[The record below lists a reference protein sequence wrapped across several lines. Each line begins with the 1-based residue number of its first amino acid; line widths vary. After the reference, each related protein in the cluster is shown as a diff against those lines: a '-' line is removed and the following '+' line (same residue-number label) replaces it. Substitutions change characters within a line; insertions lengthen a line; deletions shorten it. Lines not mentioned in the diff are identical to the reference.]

1 MKASVR
7 PADPGDEG
15 VLASLNRFVQ
25 EPHLER
31 QPDHFKP
38 TNIDELT
45 DWFASKLRDSSWH
58 VWIAEE
64 RGEPIGYLCA
74 VVQERAESPFG
85 VAGRYMEIDQLVVDP
100 RRRKR
105 GVARALV
112 RAVIGAALLR
122 GIHDVEMSSW
132 AFNEE
137 AHEAFR
143 KLGFA
148 PRVIRFGMELQ

>member
-1 MKASVR
+1 MKANVR
-7 PADPGDEG
+7 PAETGDER
-15 VLASLNRFVQ
+15 VLASLNRFVH
-25 EPHLER
+25 ESHLKRRPE
-31 QPDHFKP
+31 HFKA

-45 DWFASKLRDSSWH
+45 EWFNSKLSDSSWH

-64 RGEPIGYLCA
+64 RGEPIGYICA
-74 VVQERAESPFG
+74 VAQEREESPFG
-85 VAGRYMEIDQLVVDP
+85 VARRYMEIDQLVVAP
-100 RRRKR
+100 RHRKR

-112 RAVIGAALLR
+112 RAVVGAALLR
-122 GIHDVEMSSW
+122 GIQDVELSSW

-148 PRVIRFGMELQ
+148 PRVIRFGMDLQ